1 MAAPPPAPLH
11 AGSSIEQ
18 GITLFLD
25 YLEKE
30 RNYARHTLDAYR
42 RDLQQFARFLY
53 PRISQV
59 GIPVSAVQRQVVQ
72 SFVEELR
79 TRGLRPS
86 SVARKL
92 SAIRSLF
99 RHLCRQRVLA
109 DNPASLVGTARP
121 ARQLPKFLP
130 LSQVEEAIA
139 LPPAA
144 EFTGARDRAIIEVFY
159 GGGIRLSELVALNL
173 SALDLEEG
181 TVRVLGKGRRE
192 RIVPIGGPALQ
203 TLKAYMQ
210 HRAALLM
217 ELDITQV
224 DAGALFLNRKGR
236 RLHRRT
242 VQTNVKRYLRQVSGG
257 QTLSP
262 HLLRHTFATHLV
274 EAGADLGAVKEL
286 LGHAILSST
295 QVYTQVSLERL
306 RRVYQQAHP
315 RA

>member
-1 MAAPPPAPLH
+1 MAAPAPLH

-18 GITLFLD
+18 GIALFLE

-53 PRISQV
+53 PRISLV
-59 GIPVSAVQRQVVQ
+59 GIPVNAVQREVVQ

-79 TRGLRPS
+79 HRGLRPN

-92 SAIRSLF
+92 AVIRSFF
-99 RHLCRQRVLA
+99 RHLCRQHVLA
-109 DNPASLVGTARP
+109 DNPASLVGSAKP
-121 ARQLPKFLP
+121 AQGPPRYLP
-130 LSQVEEAIA
+130 LTQIEEAIA
-139 LPPAA
+139 LPPAT

-159 GGGIRLSELVALNL
+159 GGGVRLSELVGLNL
-173 SALDLEEG
+173 SALDLDEG
-181 TVRVLGKGRRE
+181 TVRVMGKGRRE

-203 TLKAYMQ
+203 TLKTYLQ

-224 DAGALFLNRKGR
+224 EAGALFLNRKGR

-242 VQTNVKRYLRQVSGG
+242 VQGNVKRYLRQVSTG
-257 QTLSP
+257 QSLSP
-262 HLLRHTFATHLV
+262 HLLRHTFATHMV

-286 LGHAILSST
+286 LGHAVLSST
-295 QVYTQVSLERL
+295 QVYTQVSLDRL
-306 RRVYQQAHP
+306 RQIIQQAHP

>member
-1 MAAPPPAPLH
+1 MAAPLPAPLH

-18 GITLFLD
+18 GITLFLE

-53 PRISQV
+53 PRIAQV
-59 GIPVSAVQRQVVQ
+59 GIPVNAVQRQVVQ
-72 SFVEELR
+72 SFIEELH
-79 TRGLRPS
+79 TRGLRPT

-121 ARQLPKFLP
+121 PRPLPKFLP

-139 LPPAA
+139 LPPAT

-159 GGGIRLSELVALNL
+159 GGGVRLGELVALNL

-181 TVRVLGKGRRE
+181 TVRVLGKGRE

-203 TLKAYMQ
+203 TLKAYLQ

-224 DAGALFLNRKGR
+224 EAGALFLNRKGR

-242 VQTNVKRYLRQVSGG
+242 VQTNVKRYLRQVSAG

-286 LGHAILSST
+286 LGHAVLSST

-306 RRVYQQAHP
+306 RRIYQQAHP